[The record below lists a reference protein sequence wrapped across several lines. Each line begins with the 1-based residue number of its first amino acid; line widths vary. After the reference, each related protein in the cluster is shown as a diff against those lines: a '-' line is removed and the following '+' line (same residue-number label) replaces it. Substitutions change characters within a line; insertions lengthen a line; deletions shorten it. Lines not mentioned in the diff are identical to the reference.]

1 MSVAQVLRTTEASAD
16 IDAIW
21 DYIANDSL
29 AAADRVVD
37 DLYERFRMLA
47 ESPGIGELQPALADG
62 TYRRFTYRSYVVY
75 FRPIKNGFVVVRVL
89 HGARDHE
96 RLV

>member
-1 MSVAQVLRTTEASAD
+1 MSSAQVLRTSEACAD

-21 DYIANDSL
+21 DYIASDSS

-37 DLYERFRMLA
+37 ELYERFRLLA
-47 ESPGIGELQPALADG
+47 ESPGIGESQPTLADG
-62 TYRRFTYRSYVVY
+62 TYRRFTHRNYVIY
-75 FRPIKNGFVVVRVL
+75 FRPIENGIVVVRVL